1 MPHLRISR
9 FIAAAAT
16 GALLTTVLAGPAQ
29 ADRADDA
36 GDWLEGQLTD
46 SLVHNEQ
53 FDFDD
58 YGLTLDFGFGLKAL
72 GGHGPTVRGIRD
84 EMIEHVASYTTDA
97 DFGPGRDRYAGAIAK
112 LAAYAQATGADA
124 RDYGG
129 TDLIKRLNRR
139 VANRGPIAGRIR
151 DKSDMGDFAN
161 TIGQAY
167 AARVLVLTGSRK
179 AGKAIKFLLKQQCAA
194 GFLRLNFAAVG
205 AKKQSCDAASKAK
218 KAPDTDVTALAVIN
232 LRAIPFKQR
241 SNAVKSAI
249 NDATAWLK
257 KKQKKNGSFG
267 GGTSTEKS
275 NTNSTGL
282 AAWALGESGLCRPA
296 ARAARWVRDLQVPPS
311 ATAPLDGE
319 VGAIAYDRAG
329 YDGGEAGGI
338 DDTER
343 DQWRRTS
350 AQAGPALGFL
360 RVADCA

>member
-1 MPHLRISR
+1 MPHLRLSR
-9 FIAAAAT
+9 FIAGAAT
-16 GALLTTVLAGPAQ
+16 GALLTTVLVGPAQ

-36 GDWLEGQLTD
+36 GGWLEGQLTN
-46 SLVHNEQ
+46 SLVHNDQ
-53 FDFDD
+53 FNVDD

-72 GGHGPTVRGIRD
+72 GGHGATVRAIRD
-84 EMIEHVASYTTDA
+84 EMTEHVASYTTDA
-97 DFGPGRDRYAGAIAK
+97 DFGPGKDRYAGPIAK
-112 LAAYAQATGADA
+112 LAAYAQATGADP

-129 TDLIKRLNRR
+129 TDLIKQLNAR
-139 VANRGPIAGRIR
+139 VANKGPIAGRIR
-151 DKSDMGDFAN
+151 DKGASDFAN

-167 AARVLVLTGSRK
+167 AARALKLTGSRK
-179 AGKAIKFLLKQQCAA
+179 AGRAIRFLLKQQCAA
-194 GFLRLNFAAVG
+194 GFFRLNFAAPG
-205 AKKQSCDAASKAK
+205 AKKQSCDAAPKAK

-241 SNAVKSAI
+241 SKAVKSAI

-275 NTNSTGL
+275 NANSTGL
-282 AAWALGESGLCRPA
+282 AGWALGDSGACRPA
-296 ARAARWVRDLQVPPS
+296 ARAARWVRNLQVPPS

-329 YDGGEAGGI
+329 YNAGEDGI
-338 DDTER
+338 DNTER

-360 RVADCA
+360 RVADCT